1 MQICMICVEWQVNV
15 SQVFELVVG
24 VDFSGRYV
32 LLVDDVVII
41 GVMFEVCGVE
51 FLWYFNFELSMVV
64 IVIVD

>member
-1 MQICMICVEWQVNV
+1 M
-15 SQVFELVVG
+15 VVG